1 MYLKPGKKLLFNF
14 DLNQPSALIIYNQ
27 GNKLFSFPETK
38 SFSVCYRNNNF
49 QLNIMIEGNN
59 QRSRSILYIKILLFS
74 ASIIPAFIA
83 GAMASGDRDF
93 SLLSFILVLAG
104 LFLGQ
109 AAGDYFYYY
118 FTDFHT
124 NTKDSHTKIFAGWKP
139 LFIDTLLRP
148 KDSLAAGIVCLMA
161 DVAILF
167 YFIHRLGLGIIWLAG
182 IGALVALFFTPVMLR
197 GYKEPLIFITF
208 GPLSMFAAYYAL
220 TGTFSIIPVII
231 SLPVGF
237 LITLVAYLKGA
248 HYKVKQEGSD
258 LVILNINSR
267 HIAWLLLATYLSI
280 VLAWIFDFLNP
291 WALIS
296 LLSVVPA
303 WFMVRSLKK
312 ESTINHYLRAT
323 VFSLLIMVFAGLSF
337 TISFLI

>member
-1 MYLKPGKKLLFNF
+1 MN
-14 DLNQPSALIIYNQ
+14 
-27 GNKLFSFPETK
+27 EE
-38 SFSVCYRNNNF
+38 R
-49 QLNIMIEGNN
+49 M

-74 ASIIPAFIA
+74 ASVIPAFIA
-83 GAMASGDRDF
+83 GAMASGDNNF
-93 SLLSFILVLAG
+93 SILSFFLVLTG

-124 NTKDSHTKIFAGWKP
+124 NTRDSHTKIFAGWKP

-148 KDSLAAGIVCLMA
+148 KDSLMAGIVCLII
-161 DVAILF
+161 DVAILV
-167 YFIHRLGLGIIWLAG
+167 YFIYQLGSGIIYLA
-182 IGALVALFFTPVMLR
+182 IAGALVALFFTPVMLR
-197 GYKEPLIFITF
+197 GYKEPLIFFTF

-220 TGTFSIIPVII
+220 TGEFSVIPVIV
-231 SLPVGF
+231 SLPVAF
-237 LITLVAYLKGA
+237 LITVVAYLKGA
-248 HYKVKQEGSD
+248 HYKVKEKGSD

-267 HIAWLLLATYLSI
+267 HVAWLLLGTYISI
-280 VLAWIFDFLNP
+280 ILAWIFDFLNP

-296 LLSVVPA
+296 LLSVIPA
-303 WFMVRSLKK
+303 WLMLRSLKK

-337 TISFLI
+337 TFSFLI

>member
-1 MYLKPGKKLLFNF
+1 
-14 DLNQPSALIIYNQ
+14 
-27 GNKLFSFPETK
+27 
-38 SFSVCYRNNNF
+38 
-49 QLNIMIEGNN
+49 
-59 QRSRSILYIKILLFS
+59 
-74 ASIIPAFIA
+74 
-83 GAMASGDRDF
+83 MASDNGNF
-93 SLLSFILVLAG
+93 SLLSFFLVLAG

-124 NTKDSHTKIFAGWKP
+124 HTKDSHTKIFAGWKP
-139 LFIDTLLRP
+139 LFVDTFLRP
-148 KDSLAAGIVCLMA
+148 KDSLAAGIFCLLA
-161 DVAILF
+161 DVVILI
-167 YFIHRLGLGIIWLAG
+167 YFIYQLGPGIIWLAG

-197 GYKEPLIFITF
+197 GYKEPLIFVTF

-220 TGTFSIIPVII
+220 TGEFSIIPAII

-237 LITLVAYLKGA
+237 LITVVAYLKGA
-248 HYKVKQEGSD
+248 HYKLKQEGSE

-267 HIAWLLLATYLSI
+267 HVALLLLSTYLSI

-296 LLSVVPA
+296 LLSVIPA
-303 WFMVRSLKK
+303 WIMVRFLKK

-323 VFSLLIMVFAGLSF
+323 VYSLLIMVFAGLSF
-337 TISFLI
+337 TFSFLI